1 MMATYAEYLK
11 SQGAS
16 EEEIKILDTAIAR
29 KAYERLEASVVA
41 NHEEAVK
48 QAKIATDYQAN
59 VNEWFDKHDKEFKT
73 VESSLIAA
81 KANEARAVAALRTAH
96 ERGMIDV
103 AKDLG
108 YNFDQPNAPVKKEE
122 GAPALDASK
131 YFTKDDILAIATK
144 ESEAIAIMSDIA
156 AEHVYLFGAPLR
168 SARELRAEAVK
179 RNLPLEQV
187 WMEKFGVAK
196 ARTDREAADTKAKE
210 DVLRKQI
217 TEQVTAEFA
226 SKYANP
232 DTRPLESS
240 RSPFAPRPAV
250 NREKA
255 PWETNLDGENGS
267 NDRVRRATLNAMKSQ
282 GVH

>member
-1 MMATYAEYLK
+1 MTYGEYLK
-11 SQGAS
+11 SQGAND
-16 EEEIKILDTAIAR
+16 EDIKLLDTPIAR
-29 KAYERLEASVVA
+29 KAFDAA
-41 NHEEAVK
+41 
-48 QAKIATDYQAN
+48 QAELTAARA
-59 VNEWFDKHDKEFKT
+59 
-73 VESSLIAA
+73 AA
-81 KANEARAVAALRTAH
+81 KSAADAQAADRAELEKWYQEKQVPAFQTMQNDLIKAQANEAKARAAVLALQKQ
-96 ERGMIDV
+96 GLIDV

-108 YNFDQPNAPVKKEE
+108 YDFTTPVVPPVKE
-122 GAPALDASK
+122 GASALDASK

-156 AEHVYLFGAPLR
+156 AEHVYLFGSPLR

-196 ARTDREAADTKAKE
+196 ARTDKEAADTKAKE
-210 DVLRKQI
+210 DVMRKQI

-240 RSPFAPRPAV
+240 RSPFAPRPTV

-255 PWETNLDGENGS
+255 PWETSLDGENGS